1 MAGTPVSLPSSRER
15 MSDLLLYMS
24 YGRDCYHQET
34 MFSILSARRFMTG
47 GEAWRPLVY
56 TDRPADYEWLDV
68 EVHELTPT
76 LMHEWIGEGYP
87 FRRKVA
93 CILDV
98 LESGVG
104 KLAFLDGDTY
114 FKKDPRHL
122 FDRIGPGRACL
133 HLRELR
139 LARRA
144 GTAGPVLERLFS
156 KDLVRDAADR
166 PVRLRP
172 REAMWNSGVIGVDA
186 ADADKV
192 RAALRLIDDVWEH
205 EQSVHTLEQFALGHV
220 LAAEARLSESDDLVF
235 HYWHNRQRA
244 PFLARL
250 PDLLAHARRMP
261 LSEAAEWSYRQ
272 RPTDAPIR
280 RAAGMLRSAMHRAGL
295 DHRWTRTS
303 F

>member
-1 MAGTPVSLPSSRER
+1 

-34 MFSILSARRFMTG
+34 MFSILSARRFMRG

-56 TDRPADYEWLDV
+56 TDRPGDYEWLDI
-68 EVHELTPT
+68 EVRELTPAVMT
-76 LMHEWIGEGYP
+76 EWLGEGYP
-87 FRRKVA
+87 FRRKIA
-93 CILDV
+93 CILHV
-98 LESGVG
+98 LDAGG
-104 KLAFLDGDTY
+104 RLAFLDGDTY
-114 FKKDPRHL
+114 FKQDPGHL

-139 LARRA
+139 LTRRP
-144 GTAGPVLERLFS
+144 GTAGPVLERLF
-156 KDLVRDAADR
+156 DREVVRDAAGR
-166 PVRLRP
+166 PVRLHP

-192 RAALRLIDDVWEH
+192 RAALRLIDDVWTH

-220 LAAEARLSESDDLVF
+220 LADDAQLSESDDLVF
-235 HYWHNRQRA
+235 HYWHARQRA

-250 PDLLAHARRMP
+250 PDILARARQMP
-261 LSEAAEWSYRQ
+261 LDQAAEWTYRQ
-272 RPTDAPIR
+272 RPTDMPMR
-280 RAAGMLRSAMHRAGL
+280 RAAGVLRNTLHRVGI

>member
-1 MAGTPVSLPSSRER
+1 

-34 MFSILSARRFMTG
+34 MFSILSARRYMTG

-56 TDRPADYEWLDV
+56 TDRPGDYEWLDV
-68 EVHELTPT
+68 DVRELTPA
-76 LMHEWIGEGYP
+76 MMEAWIAGGYP

-104 KLAFLDGDTY
+104 KLAFLDGDTF
-114 FKKDPRHL
+114 FKQSPQQL
-122 FDRIGPGRACL
+122 FERIGPGRACL

-139 LARRA
+139 MTRRP
-144 GTAGPVLERLFS
+144 GTAGQKLGCLF
-156 KDLVRDAADR
+156 DREIVRDAAGH
-166 PVRLRP
+166 PVRLHP
-172 REAMWNSGVIGVDA
+172 RESMWNSGVIGVDGS
-186 ADADKV
+186 DID
-192 RAALRLIDDVWEH
+192 RIRQILTLIDDIWTH
-205 EQSVHTLEQFALGHV
+205 DQSVHTLEQFAVGH
-220 LAAEARLSESDDLVF
+220 AFGEALSETGDLVF
-235 HYWHNRQRA
+235 HYWHHRQRA

-250 PDLLAHARRMP
+250 PDLIARAQQLPLAD
-261 LSEAAEWSYRQ
+261 AAEWSYGQ
-272 RPTDAPIR
+272 RPVEKPTR
-280 RAAGMLRSAMHRAGL
+280 RAAGMLRNAVHRVGF